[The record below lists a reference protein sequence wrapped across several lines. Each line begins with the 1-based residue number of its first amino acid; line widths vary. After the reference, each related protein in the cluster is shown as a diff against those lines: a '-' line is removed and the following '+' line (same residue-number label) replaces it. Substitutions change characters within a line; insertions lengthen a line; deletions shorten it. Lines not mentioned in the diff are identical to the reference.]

1 MKRALFLL
9 CLFALCNLTLL
20 AQTGKVPRAGHTTEK
35 SKIHVA
41 PQAVPA
47 RLIKIFSNLG
57 PNQFNVYTDTDGW
70 DVTGPDAVIIEASA
84 SGTTSFQQFT
94 GIPFT
99 PSSNAQVTQV
109 RAAVQYVSGDKLF
122 YLSIHGDSG
131 GTPGT
136 LLAGPVAVTH
146 LPDFGTCCTLAA
158 ANFDPPLA
166 VTGGTQYWVVASTP
180 TSGKGANFSGLWD
193 WVYQGDVPPV
203 FAVVDEFFEGERP
216 ALATPAVE
224 VLGTD

>member
-1 MKRALFLL
+1 VKRALLL
-9 CLFALCNLTLL
+9 LSLFALCNLTLL
-20 AQTGKVPRAGHTTEK
+20 AQTGKAPRVGHTTEK

-41 PQAVPA
+41 PQSVPA

-57 PNQFNVYTDTDGW
+57 PNRFELYTDTDGW
-70 DVTGPDAVIIEASA
+70 DVTGPNAVIIGDVAQ
-84 SGTTSFQQFT
+84 TSSQQFT
-94 GIPFT
+94 GLPFT
-99 PSSNAQVTQV
+99 PNSNAQVTQV

-131 GTPGT
+131 GAPGT

-146 LPDFGTCCTLAA
+146 LPNFGTCCTLAA

-180 TSGKGANFSGLWD
+180 ASGKGSNFAGLWD

-203 FAVVDEFFEGERP
+203 FAFVNEFFGVEQPG
-216 ALATPAVE
+216 LSTPAVE
-224 VLGTD
+224 VLGTNE